1 MTNTISE
8 TASDLA
14 ALQNLLSVAPFDQ
27 EQRQMIYAATLGAES
42 NENRAKGWYAI
53 RDYDLHGATIRE
65 WFEAGYPDRHRHPVY
80 TIPPIAA
87 IIQTLAHAQL
97 SIEHHRK
104 NNSEGDTK

>member
-1 MTNTISE
+1 MTDTISK

-14 ALQNLLSVAPFDQ
+14 ALQELLSAAPFDQ

-80 TIPPIAA
+80 AIPPISA

-97 SIEHHRK
+97 RIEHHRK
-104 NNSEGDTK
+104 NHPEGD